1 MSSRNYKIILTLL
14 AVVALTVNSFNQ
26 RMLNGRRDALGL
38 TRIEPLENAPPV
50 LAFTTVALGGFRG
63 LIVNYLFIRSNQL
76 QRDGK
81 YFETMTLG
89 DWITKLQPTFTP
101 VWRYQAWNMAYN
113 ISRTFEDPVDR
124 WRWVWAGITLLR
136 DEGLKY
142 NPTDTGMYWEL
153 GWLFLDKIG
162 RFTDQSHFQYKRLF
176 ASMMQNIF
184 VDGRPDIEGWA
195 GPQSEKQKE
204 SLRLLKD
211 SLKMEPER
219 VARVDD
225 FYGPL
230 DWRLPESHAIYW
242 AEIGRENSTEGDI
255 IEVYRVIWQA
265 MQIAFQR
272 GRININ
278 PHDGSVEFSKNLDI
292 IDKVHRTY
300 EQFKMY
306 YPAKADY
313 ISRSQEMFMQDAIYF
328 LYLNYDLKEAAKW
341 YKFYRESNIGIYD
354 WVDEM
359 PLDEFVML
367 RIQMDV
373 NTTGVFKVKTIIE
386 AYLQNYYYYLALG
399 EDKRAQ
405 GTAAFAKKIYRKYH
419 ERMSEASNEMH
430 GYSSFESVQMSVLAN
445 CLAGNGRFNPVMSNR
460 LRVRLGLGQ
469 DWKDKLRSDVLRNI
483 KLSQELRDLIRDAES
498 ADTTSDDKAPQR
510 RPGLNTVIDD
520 AEVKKAQQDASSK
533 KK

>member
-1 MSSRNYKIILTLL
+1 MSSRNYKILL
-14 AVVALTVNSFNQ
+14 CLVAVLALTVNTFNQ
-26 RMLNGRRDALGL
+26 TSMNGKRERMGL
-38 TRIEPLENAPPV
+38 TRIAPLENAPPV

-76 QRDGK
+76 QREGK

-101 VWRYQAWNMAYN
+101 VWRFQAWNMTYN

-124 WRWVWAGITLLR
+124 FRWVWAGIKLLR

-153 GWLFLDKIG
+153 GWFFLDKIG
-162 RFTDQSHFQYKRLF
+162 RFTDTTHFQYKRIF
-176 ASMMQNIF
+176 ASMMHDMF
-184 VDGRPDIEGWA
+184 PDGRPDYELWDN
-195 GPQSEKQKE
+195 PQTDEEREIGIRLRE
-204 SLRLLKD
+204 SF
-211 SLKMEPER
+211 KMES
-219 VARVDD
+219 ARVRKVDE
-225 FYGPL
+225 FYGPF
-230 DWRLPESHAIYW
+230 DWRLPEAHAIYW

-265 MQIAFQR
+265 MQLAFQR

-292 IDKVHRTY
+292 IDKVNRTY
-300 EQFKMY
+300 EQFKEY

-313 ISRSQEMFMQDAIYF
+313 ISRSQEMFIQDAIYF
-328 LYLNYDLKEAAKW
+328 LYLNYDLQEAADW

-367 RIQMDV
+367 RITMDV
-373 NTTGVFKVKTIIE
+373 NTTGVYKVRTIIE
-386 AYLQNYYYYLALG
+386 AYLQNFYYFLALG
-399 EDKRAQ
+399 DDKKAM

-419 ERMSEASNEMH
+419 DRMSEKSVEMH
-430 GYSSFESVQMSVLAN
+430 GYNSFESIQMSVLAN
-445 CLAGNGRFNPVMSNR
+445 SLTGNGRFNPTMSER
-460 LRVRLGLGQ
+460 LRIRLGMSK
-469 DWKDKLRSDVLRNI
+469 DWKKDLRPDVLRNI
-483 KLSQELRDLIRDAES
+483 QVTKGLQDALRDATGKDGS
-498 ADTTSDDKAPQR
+498 KGDKAPQR
-510 RPGLNTVIDD
+510 NPGLNTVIDAD
-520 AEVKKAQQDASSK
+520 ETEAKK
-533 KK
+533 